1 MLKLS
6 VIIPTY
12 KRNKLFKECL
22 SSVVFIFKDNAKY
35 IVGNSYNNDD
45 IRNFI
50 NLKFSNYNIMY
61 LDLFKYE
68 CNMYMIYKTLLDN
81 VTTEYVLILEDDDK
95 IVNQHL
101 HKNILNQIDQ
111 YDLITFAST
120 DGKNQYMNN
129 CFYSNYW
136 QEIPIQW
143 NGEYQFGMTYF
154 KTSMLRDAFDLWF
167 KDVLNKFVYSSDEAL
182 ALIVA
187 SKSKKLKHFN
197 EIGLKIG
204 IQHDNLSWNN
214 LPFSLYSTYSY
225 INNIQKLLDIKNDI
239 IQKYKNIQLSELQ
252 TMSNK
257 KLSNSI
263 YISKYIK
270 YIQENVKQKILNNKN
285 AKEIK
290 SYIYNMTKIYL
301 TNIL

>member
-1 MLKLS
+1 
-6 VIIPTY
+6 
-12 KRNKLFKECL
+12 
-22 SSVVFIFKDNAKY
+22 
-35 IVGNSYNNDD
+35 
-45 IRNFI
+45 
-50 NLKFSNYNIMY
+50 
-61 LDLFKYE
+61 
-68 CNMYMIYKTLLDN
+68 MYMIYKTLLDK